1 MFIKLEVNCT
11 GNSTI
16 PILDETS
23 HHLIQII
30 KALTPQAAPAVG
42 RFQPGAPYVESSKG
56 GKMMKRL
63 LQDEISTRSQSSLP
77 SAWPMASATH
87 ISSSHSFHV
96 ISVSPMVDPAR
107 VDSVHILI
115 KPGVQFKSQVKQ

>member
-16 PILDETS
+16 PILDEIS

-30 KALTPQAAPAVG
+30 KALTPQAAVG

-63 LQDEISTRSQSSLP
+63 LQDEINTGSQSSLP
-77 SAWPMASATH
+77 GAWPMAAAPH
-87 ISSSHSFHV
+87 ISSSHRFHV
-96 ISVSPMVDPAR
+96 ISVSPMIDPAR
-107 VDSVHILI
+107 ELTPDTY
-115 KPGVQFKSQVKQ
+115 